1 MLLPAVS
8 HGCAPLL
15 PSGPSAAGSPHA
27 QLMECRNADSA
38 LRKADSAL
46 WENASTAFLGN
57 G

>member
-27 QLMECRNADSA
+27 QLMERRNADSA